1 MQALYIEQHGTIENL
16 HSVDIPVPSIGPD
29 EVLVEVLAAGVNPSD
44 SVSLEGR
51 FPQAVLPRVLGRDFA
66 GKVVRGPSDLLGAAV
81 WGSGGD
87 LGITRNGTH
96 AEFVALPRDAVALR
110 PNNISVEQAAV
121 AGVPFVTAWI
131 AAVEYGRLQKDEYV
145 IVSGA
150 AGAVGLAATEIA
162 LARGARVIALV
173 LDEQE
178 AQRLD
183 HSRLAGV
190 ARSDLNNLVD
200 VVKEA
205 TGGRAADLALNGV
218 GAPIFQ
224 VMFDSL
230 AHDGRMAVYSAVAG
244 RDVTLDL
251 FMFYRKRIQMFGI
264 DTSVAN
270 AVDCAGIFTKLKP
283 LFESGDIRPLPVFER
298 YPLSQAARAYER
310 ARKTPP
316 GKIVLVPDKRFGEG
330 H

>member
-1 MQALYIEQHGTIENL
+1 MQALYIEQHGPFENL
-16 HSVDIPVPSIGPD
+16 RATEIPTPSVGPG
-29 EVLVEVLAAGVNPSD
+29 EVLVEVQAAGVNPSD
-44 SVSLEGR
+44 IVSAEGR

-66 GKVVRGPSDLLGAAV
+66 GKVVQGPSDLLGAQV

-110 PNNISVEQAAV
+110 PKNISVEEAAV

-131 AAVEYGRLQKDEYV
+131 SSVEYGRLQKDEYV

-162 LARGARVIALV
+162 LERGARVVALV

-178 AQRLD
+178 AERLD
-183 HSRLAGV
+183 KSRLAGI

-200 VVKEA
+200 VVKA
-205 TGGRAADLALNGV
+205 VTAGRGADLALNGV

-224 VMFDSL
+224 HLFDSL
-230 AHDGRMAVYSAVAG
+230 APAGRMVVYSAVAG
-244 RDVTLDL
+244 REVTLDL
-251 FMFYRKRIQMFGI
+251 FMLYRKRMQVFGI
-264 DTSVAN
+264 DTSVAD
-270 AVDCAGIFTKLKP
+270 AVECAGILAKLTP
-283 LFESGDIRPLPVFER
+283 LFETGRIRPLPVFER
-298 YPLSQAARAYER
+298 YPLSQAAQAYARA
-310 ARKTPP
+310 KQTPP
-316 GKIVLVPDKRFGEG
+316 GKIVLIPDKRYRT
-330 H
+330 